1 MDVLGIGANMVKALR
16 YWLVAVGLTT
26 EPSSGRRLQTPTVLG
41 RIIYEND
48 PYFEEM
54 GTLWLLHYQ
63 LVKDNVK
70 ATSWYYFFNEFSMSE
85 FSRDDFVAQINKY
98 LRNSD
103 EGEKPIRTLEDDFN
117 CIINTYVPRIKSNPE
132 KVHPESNIDC
142 PLGELG
148 LIDISNK
155 KAKIYKKAHPKRI
168 PYIR

>member
-1 MDVLGIGANMVKALR
+1 M
-16 YWLVAVGLTT
+16 
-26 EPSSGRRLQTPTVLG
+26 E
-41 RIIYEND
+41 
-48 PYFEEM
+48 
-54 GTLWLLHYQ
+54 
-63 LVKDNVK
+63 

-155 KAKIYKKAHPKRI
+155 KAKHIKRVHRKRALHPLILLALIIDQAKVKNQFAYHLYKMTLEMQGR
-168 PYIR
+168 YLT